1 MPPFFLPERAQ
12 KMSKPE
18 HIKNC
23 TNCPISEV
31 CIQSVT
37 ALPCPI
43 EGAKDES
50 IKINYDNTEKE

>member
-1 MPPFFLPERAQ
+1 MPKR
-12 KMSKPE
+12 E

-23 TNCPISEV
+23 INCPIEGV

-37 ALPCPI
+37 PLPCPI